1 MRSRNLKVEDEAFV
15 FKKKI
20 FFFCVKIRDHN
31 SEKNKKWIER
41 KKRNHHHN

>member
-31 SEKNKKWIER
+31 SEKNKKWKE
-41 KKRNHHHN
+41 KKSSSQLKN